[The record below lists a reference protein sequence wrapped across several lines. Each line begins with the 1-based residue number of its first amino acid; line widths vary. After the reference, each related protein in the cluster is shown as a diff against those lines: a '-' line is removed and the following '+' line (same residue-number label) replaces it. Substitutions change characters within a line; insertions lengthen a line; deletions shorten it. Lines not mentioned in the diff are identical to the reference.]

1 MDRMEWLKELLK
13 KAGVENVDDLEEKI
27 SKELPKY
34 FKPAKEFNE
43 INEELKVI
51 KGEKKTLEDDKKKIE
66 DEYNNFKKGS
76 ISQSDYEAKKKE
88 IEENSKAEIERVK
101 LESKI
106 DMAIT
111 NSKAKNLKAVKANLN
126 LDTIKLDGDKLL
138 GIDDQLKNLRETD
151 SYLFDMDT
159 TVNKGVEDGN
169 SSNTQRKNNEGN
181 MSDDELDK
189 LSDEEYFALVQK
201 NNK

>member
-1 MDRMEWLKELLK
+1 MEWLKKLLQD
-13 KAGVENVDDLEEKI
+13 AGIENVDDLESKI

-76 ISQSDYEAKKKE
+76 ISQADYEAKKKE
-88 IEENSKAEIERVK
+88 IEDNSKAEIEKVR

-106 DMAIT
+106 DLAI
-111 NSKAKNLKAVKANLN
+111 NNAKAKNVKSVKANLD
-126 LDTIKLDGDKLL
+126 LERIKLDGDKLL
-138 GIDDQLKNLRETD
+138 GFDDQIEALKKSD
-151 SYLFDMDT
+151 AYLFDIDNPI
-159 TVNKGVEDGN
+159 NKGVE
-169 SSNTQRKNNEGN
+169 NNEGN
-181 MSDDELDK
+181 PRKDEGGNLDDDELDK
-189 LSDEEYFALVQK
+189 LSDEEYFALQEK

>member
-1 MDRMEWLKELLK
+1 MEWLKKLLQD
-13 KAGVENVDDLEEKI
+13 AGIENVDDLESKI

-76 ISQSDYEAKKKE
+76 ISQADYEAKKKE
-88 IEENSKAEIERVK
+88 IEDNSKAEIEKVR

-106 DMAIT
+106 DLAI
-111 NSKAKNLKAVKANLN
+111 NNAKAKNVKSVKANLD
-126 LDTIKLDGDKLL
+126 LEKIKLDGDKLL
-138 GIDDQLKNLRETD
+138 GFDDQIEALKKSD
-151 SYLFDMDT
+151 AYLFDIDNPI
-159 TVNKGVEDGN
+159 NKGVENNGGN
-169 SSNTQRKNNEGN
+169 PRKNEGETLD
-181 MSDDELDK
+181 DDELDK
-189 LSDEEYFALVQK
+189 LSDEEYFALQEK

>member
-1 MDRMEWLKELLK
+1 MEWLKKILQD
-13 KAGVENVDDLEEKI
+13 AGIENVDDLESKI

-76 ISQSDYEAKKKE
+76 ISQADYEAKKKE
-88 IEENSKAEIERVK
+88 IEDNSKAEIEKVR

-106 DMAIT
+106 DLAI
-111 NSKAKNLKAVKANLN
+111 NNAKAKNVKSVKANLD
-126 LDTIKLDGDKLL
+126 LDKIKLDGDKLL
-138 GIDDQLKNLRETD
+138 GFDDQIEALKKSD
-151 SYLFDMDT
+151 AYLFDMDNPI
-159 TVNKGVEDGN
+159 NKGVENNGGN
-169 SSNTQRKNNEGN
+169 PRKNEVE
-181 MSDDELDK
+181 SLDDDELDK
-189 LSDEEYFALVQK
+189 LSDEEYFALQEK

>member
-76 ISQSDYEAKKKE
+76 ISQADYEAKKKE
-88 IEENSKAEIERVK
+88 IEDNSKAEIEKVR

-106 DMAIT
+106 DLAI
-111 NSKAKNLKAVKANLN
+111 NNAKAKNVKSVKANLD
-126 LDTIKLDGDKLL
+126 LGKIKLDGDKLL
-138 GIDDQLKNLRETD
+138 GFDDQIEALKKSD
-151 SYLFDMDT
+151 AYLFDIDNT
-159 TVNKGVEDGN
+159 LNKGVENDGGN
-169 SSNTQRKNNEGN
+169 LRKNDGGN
-181 MSDDELDK
+181 IDDDELDK
-189 LSDEEYFALVQK
+189 LSDEEYFALQEK
-201 NNK
+201 NKK